1 MLTAFTF
8 LAVLFGPTVWV
19 IVSCLMLWR
28 ERRREAQVK
37 PSGAWTT
44 SGTGENRPL
53 LDIEGVELACG
64 LMIPVTTVVLGI
76 IAFALGS
83 IPSVELVVAMATVA
97 SVVWWLRLRRH
108 GVRHAE
114 VYAIFVWLGT
124 RFAWS
129 AVILMDANDGTAFLF
144 CPADEVRGVECGIV
158 NQFGGTTFLIL
169 AAAVAFV
176 ASLTALIL
184 TRFAPSSFNPSIPLV
199 LASPYVALFWFTT
212 PLGFAH
218 AAFTLAVVRYAI
230 SREMRRIGSEGA
242 FGPTNAMDTTT
253 GSRPHFRLSVLTLS
267 PSTLPSTIAVGF
279 FVAVGVVALVV
290 AAWRVVANLSEFG
303 LVEFLAVQAM
313 AVGAG
318 GLLVL
323 TVMARKGKAM
333 RYGAMLLGFMWMLLM
348 VLIFDAPNLTRIAPP
363 WALEQYVATTIGAA
377 IVVAAMWQAFGPG
390 AVDTPS
396 SNDV

>member
-28 ERRREAQVK
+28 ERRQEARVK
-37 PSGAWTT
+37 PTDAWTKT
-44 SGTGENRPL
+44 GIGENRSL

-64 LMIPVTTVVLGI
+64 LMIPVATVVLGI

-97 SVVWWLRLRRH
+97 SVLWWLRLRRH

-129 AVILMDANDGTAFLF
+129 AVILMDANNGTAFLF

-158 NQFGGTTFLIL
+158 NQFGGIMFLIL
-169 AAAVAFV
+169 AATIAFV

-184 TRFAPSSFNPSIPLV
+184 TRVQRTSFNPSIPLV
-199 LASPYVALFWFTT
+199 LAWPYIGLFWFTT

-218 AAFTLAVVRYAI
+218 VAFTLAVVGYAI
-230 SREMRRIGSEGA
+230 SRETRRIESEGA
-242 FGPTNAMDTTT
+242 FRPTNAMDTTA
-253 GSRPHFRLSVLTLS
+253 GSRSHYRLSVLTLS
-267 PSTLPSTIAVGF
+267 LPVPRHPPS
-279 FVAVGVVALVV
+279 
-290 AAWRVVANLSEFG
+290 LSVS
-303 LVEFLAVQAM
+303 L
-313 AVGAG
+313 
-318 GLLVL
+318 
-323 TVMARKGKAM
+323 
-333 RYGAMLLGFMWMLLM
+333 
-348 VLIFDAPNLTRIAPP
+348 
-363 WALEQYVATTIGAA
+363 
-377 IVVAAMWQAFGPG
+377 
-390 AVDTPS
+390 
-396 SNDV
+396 